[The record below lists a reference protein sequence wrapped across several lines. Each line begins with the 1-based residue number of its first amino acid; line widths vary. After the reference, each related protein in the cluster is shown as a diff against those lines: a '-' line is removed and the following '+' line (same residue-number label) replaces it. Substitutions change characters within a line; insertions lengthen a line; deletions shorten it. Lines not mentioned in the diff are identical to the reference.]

1 MTSSVS
7 PTPIEAAGRSA
18 AAAAPFVRTG
28 VHGAVFRIELNRSD
42 ARNPLG
48 ADMVAAL
55 AKAVDR
61 AEQMDDVRVILF
73 TAAGK
78 AFSAGG
84 DLGNIEDR
92 LAVKPGADGQD
103 PIAVGNRR
111 YGEFLSRLTRSSK
124 VTVASV
130 HGAAMGGGAG
140 LVCAVD
146 ISVGSP
152 GTRFGFPEAGIGLV
166 PGQILPFVSARVGVQ
181 VARRLM
187 LTGERIN
194 GVEAHRIGLLDY
206 LAQSEEALPARVQEV
221 LEFVVATA
229 PAASVLTKSLLTQA
243 RSLSAESH
251 NALENYLDAA
261 SIKFAQQMR
270 SEAVEGVTAA
280 RERRPAR
287 WNVGAELPPLAAN

>member
-7 PTPIEAAGRSA
+7 PTPIHAAGRPA
-18 AAAAPFVRTG
+18 TAEAPFVRTA
-28 VHGAVFRIELNRSD
+28 VQGAVFRIELNRSD

-55 AKAVDR
+55 AKAVDQ

-84 DLGNIEDR
+84 DLGNIADR
-92 LAVKPGADGQD
+92 LAVKPGTDGQD
-103 PIAVGNRR
+103 PVAVGNRR

-124 VTVASV
+124 VTVACV
-130 HGAAMGGGAG
+130 NGTAMGGGAG

-152 GTRFGFPEAGIGLV
+152 GARFGFPEAGIGLV
-166 PGQILPFVSARVGVQ
+166 PGQILPFVIARVGVQ

-187 LTGERIN
+187 LTGERID

-206 LAQSEEALPARVQEV
+206 LAQTDEALPARVQEV

-243 RSLSAESH
+243 RPLSAQSPK
-251 NALENYLDAA
+251 ALENYLDAA

-287 WNVGAELPPLAAN
+287 WNVGAKLPPLAAN

>member
-7 PTPIEAAGRSA
+7 PTLIETAAPTA
-18 AAAAPFVRTG
+18 TAEAPFVRTAID
-28 VHGAVFRIELNRSD
+28 GAVFRIELNRSD
-42 ARNPLG
+42 ARNPLS
-48 ADMVAAL
+48 AEMVTAL
-55 AKAVDR
+55 SKAVDR

-84 DLGNIEDR
+84 DLGNITDR
-92 LAVKPGADGQD
+92 LAVKPGADGRD

-111 YGEFLSRLTRSSK
+111 YGEFLSRLAQSPK
-124 VTVASV
+124 VTVACV
-130 HGAAMGGGAG
+130 NGAAMGGGAG

-146 ISVGSP
+146 IAVGSP
-152 GTRFGFPEAGIGLV
+152 AARFGFPEAGIGLV
-166 PGQILPFVSARVGVQ
+166 PGQILPFVSARVGDQ

-206 LAQSEEALPARVQEV
+206 LAQSEEALPVRVQEV

-229 PAASVLTKSLLTQA
+229 PAASVATKSLLAQA
-243 RSLSAESH
+243 RPLSAQPHE
-251 NALENYLDAA
+251 ALKNYLDAA
-261 SIKFAQQMR
+261 SVKFAQQMR

-287 WNVGAELPPLAAN
+287 WNVGAGLPPLAAN

>member
-1 MTSSVS
+1 
-7 PTPIEAAGRSA
+7 
-18 AAAAPFVRTG
+18 
-28 VHGAVFRIELNRSD
+28 
-42 ARNPLG
+42 
-48 ADMVAAL
+48 MVAAL
-55 AKAVDR
+55 AKAVDQ

-84 DLGNIEDR
+84 DLGNIADR
-92 LAVKPGADGQD
+92 LAVKPGTDGQD
-103 PIAVGNRR
+103 PVAVGNRR

-124 VTVASV
+124 VTVACV
-130 HGAAMGGGAG
+130 NGTAMGGGAG

-152 GTRFGFPEAGIGLV
+152 GARFGFPEAGIGLV
-166 PGQILPFVSARVGVQ
+166 PGQILPFVIARVGVQ

-187 LTGERIN
+187 LTGERID

-206 LAQSEEALPARVQEV
+206 LAQTDEALPARVQEV

-243 RSLSAESH
+243 RPLSAQSPK
-251 NALENYLDAA
+251 ALENYLDAA

-287 WNVGAELPPLAAN
+287 WNVGAKLPPLAAN